1 MKAMILDM
9 CILSQCFWMFLL
21 ISKQETLPQ
30 KPWFR
35 RGTAAQRKVPSM
47 VFGEFMSGENFNDT
61 GARLV
66 FGWGPGNS
74 NGPWWPWVKDV
85 KVKLYIEALGFQV
98 SWDVHRNMICWLV
111 VWNMNGLFS
120 HILGMS
126 SSQLTNSYFS
136 EGCGST
142 TNQVWCDITN
152 SNRKEQYWGMVIP
165 PVQGLIYSL

>member
-1 MKAMILDM
+1 LKDESHDPGHAQFVPVVLDVPPD
-9 CILSQCFWMFLL
+9 I
-21 ISKQETLPQ
+21 KQETLPQ
-30 KPWFR
+30 KPWFC

-85 KVKLYIEALGFQV
+85 KVKLYTEASGFQV
-98 SWDVHRNMICWLV
+98 SLDVHRNMICWLV

-120 HILGMS
+120 I
-126 SSQLTNSYFS
+126 
-136 EGCGST
+136 
-142 TNQVWCDITN
+142 
-152 SNRKEQYWGMVIP
+152 YWECHHP
-165 PVQGLIYSL
+165 N